1 MRDAATLRV
10 RRRYPVAGETEPR
23 WATGFALS
31 PDDRTLSI
39 GERDGSV
46 RLLDLRTGAV
56 RTASGRHDD
65 GVGAA
70 QFTSD
75 GRNLLTGSEDDNVIV
90 WDVRRAAVGE
100 TLSGH
105 SSGVESL
112 RVTRNGRT
120 AYSAGLDGR
129 VFIWDLLGRR
139 RLGRP
144 FKASEGGDPF
154 AAAVS
159 SDGRLFAR
167 GQEDGAITITETR
180 TLARRDPFHVGGS
193 GVDLR
198 FRFVPGSR
206 LMVVGRE
213 KGFLALV
220 DSDSGRVVRRLAG
233 HRGVVYTPGIS
244 ADGRLMATGSDD
256 GSVRLWSLPDG
267 RALGAPLRFRG
278 EIWETQLSPDGRRL
292 IVAIGDLA
300 ASRGT
305 IYVYDARTLR
315 RVHRVPVAA
324 VVGFARFSPDGRR
337 LAIGTRFGQT
347 QVWSTATWKPVTRW
361 LGSDAGGI
369 VIAHISPDGRTLA
382 TGSETGNVQLWD
394 ISTEQALGPPLPG
407 GTNVSVLPFFTAD
420 GNALIASYA
429 TGRAITWDI
438 RSESLTRHAC
448 EVAGRRLTRDEW
460 QEFVPG
466 RDYDPAC

>member
-144 FKASEGGDPF
+144 FKASEGGDRSP
-154 AAAVS
+154 
-159 SDGRLFAR
+159 
-167 GQEDGAITITETR
+167 
-180 TLARRDPFHVGGS
+180 RR
-193 GVDLR
+193 
-198 FRFVPGSR
+198 
-206 LMVVGRE
+206 
-213 KGFLALV
+213 
-220 DSDSGRVVRRLAG
+220 
-233 HRGVVYTPGIS
+233 
-244 ADGRLMATGSDD
+244 
-256 GSVRLWSLPDG
+256 
-267 RALGAPLRFRG
+267 
-278 EIWETQLSPDGRRL
+278 
-292 IVAIGDLA
+292 
-300 ASRGT
+300 
-305 IYVYDARTLR
+305 
-315 RVHRVPVAA
+315 
-324 VVGFARFSPDGRR
+324 
-337 LAIGTRFGQT
+337 
-347 QVWSTATWKPVTRW
+347 
-361 LGSDAGGI
+361 
-369 VIAHISPDGRTLA
+369 
-382 TGSETGNVQLWD
+382 
-394 ISTEQALGPPLPG
+394 
-407 GTNVSVLPFFTAD
+407 
-420 GNALIASYA
+420 
-429 TGRAITWDI
+429 
-438 RSESLTRHAC
+438 
-448 EVAGRRLTRDEW
+448 
-460 QEFVPG
+460 
-466 RDYDPAC
+466 